1 MSTTPAGELP
11 TASGVLVAQAVLD
24 RLGTLAKT
32 DPEQAAVVAKAIQSV
47 GQAKAVP
54 IRIDLA
60 GGPAGAKY
68 MALAPSDPD
77 APVIIFR
84 ERIPGV
90 DGGAGWL
97 VTSLLPRDEYQQ
109 YRQAESTGLLD
120 DPVFQSL
127 MLLGGAALVVWLASR
142 STKPPAA

>member
-1 MSTTPAGELP
+1 MSSTSASPLPTTPD
-11 TASGVLVAQAVLD
+11 VLVAQAVLD
-24 RLGTLAKT
+24 RLEALAT
-32 DPEQAAVVAKAIQSV
+32 TGPEQAAAVAQGIQSV

-54 IRIDLA
+54 IRIELA

-77 APVIIFR
+77 APVIIYR
-84 ERIPGV
+84 QRIPGV

-109 YRQAESTGLLD
+109 YRQAERTGLLD
-120 DPVFQSL
+120 DPLFQAL
-127 MLLGGAALVVWLASR
+127 MIAGGVALALWLTGR
-142 STKPPAA
+142 SAKPPVA